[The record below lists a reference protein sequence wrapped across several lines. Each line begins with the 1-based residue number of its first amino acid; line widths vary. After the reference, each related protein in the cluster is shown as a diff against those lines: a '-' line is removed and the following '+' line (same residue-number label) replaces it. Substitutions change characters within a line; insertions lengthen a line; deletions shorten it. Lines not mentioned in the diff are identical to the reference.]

1 MVYCDGTVD
10 LRTQSL
16 LNHIATNAQER
27 RMSINAKKTGLMLV
41 SAATSF
47 EPRVKI
53 QLDGQTISGTD
64 SMKILRVTIDNDA
77 TFRYT

>member
-1 MVYCDGTVD
+1 
-10 LRTQSL
+10 
-16 LNHIATNAQER
+16 
-27 RMSINAKKTGLMLV
+27 MSINAKKTGLMLV